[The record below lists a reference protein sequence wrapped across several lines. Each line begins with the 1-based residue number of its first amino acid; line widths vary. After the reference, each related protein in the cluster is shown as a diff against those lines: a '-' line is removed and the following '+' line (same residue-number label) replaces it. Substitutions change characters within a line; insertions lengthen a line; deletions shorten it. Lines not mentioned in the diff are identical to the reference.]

1 MKLEADIKYLKAK
14 LFALRIFKLCK
25 YLKHEKSEYEIAKQI
40 FRSGT
45 SIGANIAEAQYA
57 ESNSDFVHK
66 LRVAI
71 KESNE
76 THYWLEL
83 LFESGTIDEKMFQSM
98 EYDCNEIT
106 KLLTSIINKKKEG

>member
-1 MKLEADIKYLKAK
+1 MKIESDIKYLKAK
-14 LFALRIFKLCK
+14 RFALRIFKLSK
-25 YLKHEKSEYEIAKQI
+25 YLKREKGEYEIAKQI

-76 THYWLEL
+76 SHYWLEL
-83 LFESGTIDEKMFQSM
+83 LYESETIDEKMFQSL
-98 EYDCNEIT
+98 ESDCRELT
-106 KLLTSIINKKKEG
+106 KLLTYIINRKKED

>member
-1 MKLEADIKYLKAK
+1 MKIEADIKYFKAK
-14 LFALRIFKLCK
+14 HFALRIFKLCK
-25 YLKHEKSEYEIAKQI
+25 YLKREKGEYEIAKQI

-83 LFESGTIDEKMFQSM
+83 LYESGAINEKMFQSL
-98 EYDCNEIT
+98 ELDCRELT
-106 KLLTSIINKKKEG
+106 KLLTSIINKKKED